1 MKKVNLKRFS
11 FSILKT
17 FGLLALTLKAQMVH
31 AEYQPNITNGEKYY
45 KLAGC
50 AACHTSYD
58 KSSAVGGGL
67 ILETGLGKFYAPNIS
82 RSSDY
87 GIGKWKVEDFVNAVK
102 NGKKRD
108 GTNYTP
114 IIFPYT
120 SYSSMN
126 ESDIKDIFHYIQTLK
141 PVDKAVA
148 DHEISVLA
156 SLQIKVW
163 SSEPVWELASSSKI
177 DNFGEYFVKAVGH
190 CHECH
195 SQRASINKEI
205 DKQTG
210 LWKTP
215 QQRLGR
221 SFSQQSLVFD
231 TLDAYFKETS
241 ISEYLGY
248 INHYNLSSGSK
259 SDNPVKQS
267 LIDSM
272 KELSPAEHVSVFEY
286 LSDRKI
292 DGSEREQFVQLVKAP
307 SATPIAEPNT
317 LVASS
322 DNSAPGSS
330 RCSVSKPAKISSSVP
345 AASENTGIDFAQ
357 LDKVDQI
364 FARACNACHAGS
376 GNNYGFAMTSA
387 KEMYSYFPMTL
398 NIFESIRS
406 GSMPKGMKLTPDEYN
421 LVKEWMQSA
430 RKASKER
437 QTGVPN
443 SLKTTPEEDA
453 TDQVLA
459 QPEDVQVITLDET
472 YKLLADDLIAID
484 EFDRKFIRYVDFSKS
499 KFPEFECDEQGNE
512 ITPHR
517 YVEAGFNKLINSLSL
532 SPRLAKIETLST
544 SFGPIFRIDLR
555 DYNWNAE
562 QWRAIFTSEY
572 NYAAQEAKYPRKVW
586 EEVRYPYAV
595 NPSSDPNLELISK
608 YTETAVPLVNGPWFS
623 NKALEAPIYD
633 MLLGLTDIIDDLEDK
648 LNLDVK
654 KEILDGNVVRAA
666 MIGTSGVSDHNRLIE
681 RFDLPMGGYYWKS
694 YDFDGSGG
702 DKSLELNPDGP
713 YPEVEEFGF
722 QTFNHAGGEMIFSLP
737 NGLQGFYLSEADGRR
752 LQVGPAS
759 IVAFKE
765 YVAGKGVEIQ
775 NARSCFECH
784 DNGIIQKS
792 DNLRPVIDNS
802 NFFSRAQKRRLTR
815 MFVPQ
820 EELYSYFENDRKIY
834 TGALDRLDVTQTAV
848 SGELESLQVPA
859 YPTKDG
865 WPLRDRREIVTFLAD
880 KYFQDFYASDVAQLF
895 GMTEEAFFE
904 ESNNVNDPAV
914 FRMLKNWEQRAKD
927 NRRIHRDEVEQ
938 NYSKILSAITDFE
951 ALGYEAAN
959 LTSAAMPS
967 DKTDTAEEDSSEKL
981 LVQVSVDGGSER
993 RVGDYLE
1000 FSVETN
1006 SACNLQLFYVSEA
1019 KQILELSAD
1028 PRVMGPSILG
1038 AKEKR
1043 KIPFERSVQLQ
1054 FDSPGNGETML
1065 AYCSKSKSLSLD
1077 DILAYVNGFSQPL
1090 SRGLKIVA
1098 STTVNESKGNSDFD
1112 SVTFNIK

>member
-1 MKKVNLKRFS
+1 MIKVNLKTFS

-17 FGLLALTLKAQMVH
+17 FGLLALTLKAPMVH

-50 AACHTSYD
+50 AACHNSYD

-67 ILETGLGKFYAPNIS
+67 VFETGLGKFYAPNIS
-82 RSSDY
+82 KSNEY
-87 GIGKWKVEDFVNAVK
+87 GIGNWKVEDFVNAVK

-108 GTNYTP
+108 GTTYTP

-126 ESDIKDIFHYIQTLK
+126 ENDIKDIFHYIQTLE

-148 DHEISVLA
+148 NHEISVLA
-156 SLQIKVW
+156 KLQIKAW
-163 SSEPVWELASSSKI
+163 STEPVWEIASSSKI

-195 SQRASINKEI
+195 SQRASITKEI
-205 DKQTG
+205 DKQSG
-210 LWKTP
+210 LWRTP
-215 QQRLGR
+215 EQRLGR
-221 SFSQQSLVFD
+221 IFSDKGSAFK
-231 TLDAYFKETS
+231 TLDDYYKKVS
-241 ISEYLGY
+241 IDEYLGY
-248 INHYNLSSGSK
+248 VNQYKLTSQSK
-259 SDNPVKQS
+259 SENPVKRS
-267 LIDSM
+267 LIDSL
-272 KELSPAEHVSVFEY
+272 KELSLAEHVSMYEY
-286 LSDRKI
+286 LSGRKI
-292 DGSEREQFVQLVKAP
+292 DSSERAQFAQLTKAP
-307 SATPIAEPNT
+307 AANLIAKSNAS
-317 LVASS
+317 VASS
-322 DNSAPGSS
+322 DNSTTGTSQ
-330 RCSVSKPAKISSSVP
+330 CSVSKPIKITSQVP
-345 AASENTGIDFAQ
+345 AGSENADIDFAQ

-364 FARACNACHAGS
+364 FAKACNSCHAVS

-387 KEMYSYFPMTL
+387 KEMYSDFSTTL
-398 NIFESIRS
+398 NIFASIKS
-406 GSMPKGMKLTPDEYN
+406 GSMPKGMKLTPDEFK
-421 LVKEWMQSA
+421 LVEEWMQSA

-443 SLKTTPEEDA
+443 SPKTTPEKDA
-453 TDQVLA
+453 TDQVIA
-459 QPEDVQVITLDET
+459 KQEDVQVITLDET
-472 YKLLADDLIAID
+472 YKLLAGDLIATE

-499 KFPEFECDEQGNE
+499 NFPEFECDEQGNE
-512 ITPHR
+512 VTPHR
-517 YVEAGFNKLINSLSL
+517 YLEAGFNKLINSLSL
-532 SPRLAKIETLST
+532 SPRLAKIATLST
-544 SFGPIFRIDLR
+544 SSGPIYRIDLR

-572 NYAAQEAKYPRKVW
+572 NSAAQKAKYPRKVW

-608 YTETAVPLVNGPWFS
+608 YTETVVPLVNGPWFS

-815 MFVPQ
+815 MFV
-820 EELYSYFENDRKIY
+820 
-834 TGALDRLDVTQTAV
+834 
-848 SGELESLQVPA
+848 
-859 YPTKDG
+859 
-865 WPLRDRREIVTFLAD
+865 
-880 KYFQDFYASDVAQLF
+880 
-895 GMTEEAFFE
+895 
-904 ESNNVNDPAV
+904 
-914 FRMLKNWEQRAKD
+914 
-927 NRRIHRDEVEQ
+927 
-938 NYSKILSAITDFE
+938 
-951 ALGYEAAN
+951 
-959 LTSAAMPS
+959 
-967 DKTDTAEEDSSEKL
+967 
-981 LVQVSVDGGSER
+981 
-993 RVGDYLE
+993 
-1000 FSVETN
+1000 
-1006 SACNLQLFYVSEA
+1006 
-1019 KQILELSAD
+1019 
-1028 PRVMGPSILG
+1028 
-1038 AKEKR
+1038 
-1043 KIPFERSVQLQ
+1043 
-1054 FDSPGNGETML
+1054 
-1065 AYCSKSKSLSLD
+1065 
-1077 DILAYVNGFSQPL
+1077 
-1090 SRGLKIVA
+1090 
-1098 STTVNESKGNSDFD
+1098 
-1112 SVTFNIK
+1112 

>member
-1 MKKVNLKRFS
+1 MKRVNLKKLS
-11 FSILKT
+11 FSILKAV
-17 FGLLALTLKAQMVH
+17 GLVALALKASMVH
-31 AEYQPNITNGEKYY
+31 AEYQPNIKNGEKYY

-58 KSSAVGGGL
+58 KSSTVGGGL
-67 ILETGLGKFYAPNIS
+67 VFETGLGKFYAPNIS
-82 RSSDY
+82 KSNEY
-87 GIGKWKVEDFVNAVK
+87 GIGDWKVDDFVNAVK

-108 GTNYTP
+108 GATYIP

-120 SYSSMN
+120 SYASMS
-126 ESDIKDIFHYIQTLK
+126 ESDIKDIFHYIQTLE
-141 PVDKAVA
+141 PVDRAVE

-156 SLQIKVW
+156 SLQIKAW
-163 SSEPVWELASSSKI
+163 SSEPTWELSSDAKAS
-177 DNFGEYFVKAVGH
+177 NFGEYFVKAVGH

-195 SQRASINKEI
+195 SQRASISKEL
-205 DKQTG
+205 DKQSG

-221 SFSQQSLVFD
+221 SFSRQSLAFD
-231 TLDAYFKETS
+231 RLDDYFKNVS
-241 ISEYLGY
+241 IGEYFGY
-248 INHYNLSSGSK
+248 LSQYKLSSESK
-259 SDNPVKQS
+259 SDNPIKQS

-272 KELSPAEHVSVFEY
+272 KELSLAEHVSVFEY
-286 LSDRKI
+286 LAERKI
-292 DGSEREQFVQLVKAP
+292 NISEREQFAQFTKVP
-307 SATPIAEPNT
+307 PATSIA
-317 LVASS
+317 ASNDLAVLS
-322 DNSAPGSS
+322 DNSNTGSS
-330 RCSVSKPAKISSSVP
+330 QCSVSKKAKNIPDSPAGAETTDI
-345 AASENTGIDFAQ
+345 AFAQ
-357 LDKVDQI
+357 LDKVDQV

-387 KEMYSYFPMTL
+387 KEMYRDFPMTI

-406 GSMPKGMKLTPDEYN
+406 GSMPKGMKLTTGEYN
-421 LVKEWMQSA
+421 LIKEWMQSA

-437 QTGVPN
+437 QTGALN
-443 SLKTTPEEDA
+443 SLKTTPQQETA
-453 TDQVLA
+453 DQAIA
-459 QPEDVQVITLDET
+459 QQESEKIVTLDET
-472 YKLLADDLIAID
+472 YKLLAEDLITVD
-484 EFDRKFIRYVDFSKS
+484 ESERKFIRYVDFSKS
-499 KFPEFECDEQGNE
+499 KFPSFECDEQGNV
-512 ITPHR
+512 IKPYR
-517 YVEAGFNKLINSLSL
+517 YVEAGFNKLVNSLSL
-532 SPRLAKIETLST
+532 SPRLAKVKTLST
-544 SFGPIFRIDLR
+544 LSGPIFRVNLR
-555 DYNWNAE
+555 DFNWNDE
-562 QWRAIFTSEY
+562 QWRAIFTSEF
-572 NYAAQEAKYPRKVW
+572 NSAAQEAKYPRKVW

-595 NPSSDPNLELISK
+595 DPSSDPNLELISK
-608 YTETAVPLVNGPWFS
+608 YAETDVPLVNGPWFS

-633 MLLGLTDIIDDLEDK
+633 MFLGLTDSIDDLEDK

-713 YPEVEEFGF
+713 YPEVEEFSF
-722 QTFNHAGGEMIFSLP
+722 RPFNHAGGEMIFSLP

-792 DNLRPVIDNS
+792 DNLRTVVENS
-802 NFFSRAQKRRLTR
+802 NFFSRAQKRRLIR

-820 EELYSYFENDRKIY
+820 EELYAYFENDRKIY
-834 TGALDRLDVTQTAV
+834 TGALDRLGVTQTSV

-859 YPTKDG
+859 YTSRDG

-880 KYFQDFYASDVAQLF
+880 KYFQDFDASDVALLF
-895 GMTEEAFFE
+895 GMNQKTFFDEA
-904 ESNNVNDPAV
+904 NNVSDPNV
-914 FRMLKNWEQRAKD
+914 FRMLKNWEQRARDK
-927 NRRIHRDEVEQ
+927 RRIHRDEVEQ
-938 NYSKILSAITDFE
+938 NYGKILSAITDFK
-951 ALGYEAAN
+951 ALTHEEKS
-959 LTSAAMPS
+959 LTSQVTPS
-967 DKTDTAEEDSSEKL
+967 FKVDRAKEVSSEKL
-981 LVQVSVDGGSER
+981 LIRVSVDGGSER
-993 RVGDYLE
+993 RVGDNLE

-1028 PRVMGPSILG
+1028 PRVTGPSILS

-1043 KIPFERSVQLQ
+1043 KIPFERSVQLK
-1054 FDSPGNGETML
+1054 FDSPGTGETML
-1065 AYCSKSKSLSLD
+1065 AYCSKSKVLSLD
-1077 DILAYVNGFSQPL
+1077 DILVYINEFSQPL

-1098 STTVNESKGNSDFD
+1098 STTVNESNGNSDFD